1 MSLQAHLRV
10 QLTPAT
16 LGHHFLEPLLLECYV
31 AAGCADAVEL
41 KNIMVTSA
49 AVDQTELRL
58 DTPPTVA
65 VRFAHARKTLLNV
78 FKLAFDVNTTGVLKD
93 AVVKAVKNLNT
104 ELCAFEENKE
114 AVRAEGDVNKMI
126 IVLSTLVMA
135 ARSSSAAPPANVMWL
150 DAVTGTDEG
159 LTSFLASVRSFAAS
173 TGRRKVCAMM
183 QMMILGSNV
192 AFGAELVTDLD
203 DVGAGATC
211 TAEPARLLCRAR
223 VACARAACC
232 RW

>member
-1 MSLQAHLRV
+1 M
-10 QLTPAT
+10 
-16 LGHHFLEPLLLECYV
+16 
-31 AAGCADAVEL
+31 
-41 KNIMVTSA
+41 
-49 AVDQTELRL
+49 
-58 DTPPTVA
+58 A
-65 VRFAHARKTLLNV
+65 VRLAHARKTLLNV

-126 IVLSTLVMA
+126 IVLSTPVMA

-159 LTSFLASVRSFAAS
+159 LTSFLASVRSFAAP

-211 TAEPARLLCRAR
+211 TAEPARLSSEGGMRA
-223 VACARAACC
+223 CAACC